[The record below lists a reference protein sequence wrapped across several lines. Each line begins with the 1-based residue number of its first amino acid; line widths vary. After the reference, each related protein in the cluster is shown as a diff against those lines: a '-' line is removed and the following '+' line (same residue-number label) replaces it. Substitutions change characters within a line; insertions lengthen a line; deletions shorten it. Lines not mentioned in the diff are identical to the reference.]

1 MPYGVFQYNEIIT
14 YSYIISKSMNT
25 SYSDILDMSVAE
37 RDKLIE
43 LIDEQNKK
51 DREDLEKAS
60 KKSHK

>member
-51 DREDLEKAS
+51 DREDLEKVA